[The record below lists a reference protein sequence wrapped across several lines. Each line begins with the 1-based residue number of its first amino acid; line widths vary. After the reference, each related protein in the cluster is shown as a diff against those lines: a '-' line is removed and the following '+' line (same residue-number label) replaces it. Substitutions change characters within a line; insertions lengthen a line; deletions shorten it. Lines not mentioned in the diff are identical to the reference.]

1 MKPLGKKAQVGW
13 LLSTLL
19 LVGCAMRPHPEHV
32 PPHDLLAVRLDQVR
46 VPAQAAE
53 LALVLGG
60 GGLRGFA
67 HLGVLQALD
76 EAGIHPDLVVGTSAG
91 AVVGAAYAGGLRPAQ
106 LLATARE
113 LRVASLIDFSPGGG
127 GLMRGRHIAAWV
139 DELVAHQPIQQLAIR
154 YAAVAT
160 DLHSGEPVLLAHG
173 PVGAAVQASAAVP
186 GVTAP
191 VALADGT
198 QLIDGGLS
206 SLVPVRAARAL
217 GAKAVIAVDIYCHS
231 PRAGGPGALAIAGRA
246 LQGQN
251 CRLAVP
257 EMAEADVLI
266 APSVRVASLS
276 DRDEQAAAVQA
287 GYVAAQA
294 ALPRIRALLLLNN
307 AVVSGG
313 TAGAAAPAARAKPA
327 TLLRRRWRSIE

>member
-1 MKPLGKKAQVGW
+1 MKPRGKKAQVGW
-13 LLSTLL
+13 LLSTVL
-19 LVGCAMRPHPEHV
+19 LVGCAMRPHAEHV
-32 PPHDLLAVRLDQVR
+32 PPHDLQAVHLDQAR
-46 VPAQAAE
+46 VQAAE

-91 AVVGAAYAGGLRPAQ
+91 AVVGAAYAAGLRPAQ

-127 GLMRGRHIAAWV
+127 LMRGRHIAAWL
-139 DELVAHQPIQQLAIR
+139 DELVAHQTIDQLAIR

-191 VALADGT
+191 LALADGT

-206 SLVPVRAARAL
+206 GLVPVRAARAL

-231 PRAGGPGALAIAGRA
+231 PRAEGPGALTIAGRA

-251 CRLAVP
+251 CRLAAP

-276 DRDEQAAAVQA
+276 DRDEQEAAVQA
-287 GYVAAQA
+287 GYVAAKA
-294 ALPRIRALLLLNN
+294 ALPRIRALLNN

-313 TAGAAAPAARAKPA
+313 TPGAAAPAAQAASAARPAPA
-327 TLLRRRWRSIE
+327 TL

>member
-1 MKPLGKKAQVGW
+1 
-13 LLSTLL
+13 
-19 LVGCAMRPHPEHV
+19 
-32 PPHDLLAVRLDQVR
+32 
-46 VPAQAAE
+46 
-53 LALVLGG
+53 
-60 GGLRGFA
+60 
-67 HLGVLQALD
+67 
-76 EAGIHPDLVVGTSAG
+76 
-91 AVVGAAYAGGLRPAQ
+91 
-106 LLATARE
+106 
-113 LRVASLIDFSPGGG
+113 
-127 GLMRGRHIAAWV
+127 
-139 DELVAHQPIQQLAIR
+139 VAHQPIDQLAIR

-191 VALADGT
+191 LVLANGT

-231 PRAGGPGALAIAGRA
+231 PRAEGPGALTIAGRA

-251 CRLAVP
+251 CRLAAP

-276 DRDEQAAAVQA
+276 DRDEQEAAVQA
-287 GYVAAQA
+287 GYVAAKA
-294 ALPRIRALLLLNN
+294 ALPRIRPGQRHRRHQRHDRQRRCEHAADARSN
-307 AVVSGG
+307 
-313 TAGAAAPAARAKPA
+313 AGAQADEGSGDASPPSGHLPGHLVQPHQAVHLRHEMLQALGRHLVHERQAAVDQVLGIQRPGVVRQALA
-327 TLLRRRWRSIE
+327 